1 VCLLTRLANSL
12 RPPRHVGVAATGWV
26 LLVVLA
32 SVTPA
37 VAQQGTRIGY
47 VDMETLLNEAPQ
59 IEAGRQA
66 IDNEF
71 RPRHQEIQ
79 ADAQRLAELR
89 EQLEQ
94 VPSEDQQARQALRGE
109 IDNLSMLLERRRE
122 DLRQEMLYR
131 NNQYTQRVES
141 DIKAAVRAV
150 ARDSDY
156 DLVVSSPVLYADD
169 SVDLTARVLSYLR
182 RQFEREDSDESR

>member
-1 VCLLTRLANSL
+1 MCLLTRLANSL